1 MRQTIQTIKSM
12 ILFVM
17 LLFPIYYFFSFF
29 ALDTTN
35 IESILPLQSGY
46 TLTEG
51 TKLSTV
57 KLI

>member
-1 MRQTIQTIKSM
+1 M

-17 LLFPIYYFFSFF
+17 LLFPIYYFFSSF

-46 TLTEG
+46 TLTAFYSK
-51 TKLSTV
+51 TH
-57 KLI
+57 LIETQT

>member
-1 MRQTIQTIKSM
+1 M

-17 LLFPIYYFFSFF
+17 LLFPIYYFFSSF

-51 TKLSTV
+51 TKLSTI